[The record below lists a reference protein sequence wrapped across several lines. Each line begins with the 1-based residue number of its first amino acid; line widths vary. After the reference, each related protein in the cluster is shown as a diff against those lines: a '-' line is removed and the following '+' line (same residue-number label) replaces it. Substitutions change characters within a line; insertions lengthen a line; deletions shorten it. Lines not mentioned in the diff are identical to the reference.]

1 MSRPL
6 FMFSQCSSCRQMWSV
21 QTDFCARCQTGQWIS
36 DEWEEQHD

>member
-6 FMFSQCSSCRQMWSV
+6 FMFSQCSSCGQMWSV
-21 QTDFCARCQTGQWIS
+21 QTDWCAKCQTGQWIS